1 MRSVIVSLVLF
12 AGCLIGAYFAADT
25 LETDVTSL
33 CGTLHTMEDAIID
46 SDWPGAQAQ
55 FEQLRQD
62 WQSQETFWR
71 LMLDHQQQTDLE
83 ANMLRVG
90 AYVYAMDDAQ
100 SLAEL
105 ASLFAG
111 FEHTLQLEKV
121 TWDNVL

>member
-1 MRSVIVSLVLF
+1 MRSVIISLVLF
-12 AGCLIGAYFAADT
+12 AGCLVGAYFASVT
-25 LETDVTSL
+25 IETDVTSL

-46 SDWPGAQAQ
+46 SDWSSAQSQ

-62 WQSQETFWR
+62 WQAQEIFWR
-71 LMLDHQQQTDLE
+71 LMLDHQRQTDLE

-90 AYVYAMDDAQ
+90 AYVYAKDDAQ

-111 FEHTLQLEKV
+111 FEHTLLLEKV
-121 TWDNVL
+121 TWDNIL